1 MACRRPMSTTTD
13 LGVALAYSLSA
24 SSLLFKVH
32 TKSFLQRGADLTFL
46 SAFPA
51 EAEILFPPLTFLRPT
66 GKTLTVEFPGAGIK
80 FTVVEVEPIQ

>member
-1 MACRRPMSTTTD
+1 MSTTTD
-13 LGVALAYSLSA
+13 LGVALAYSMSA

-66 GKTLTVEFPGAGIK
+66 GKKLTVDFQGAGVK